1 MRSSDQRYQIWAKG
15 HQGLPLSHAWT
26 SAYWS
31 RHFLLRALHFC
42 PLMQR
47 RKPDLMSSQTFSLP
61 ASAPRRRPAE
71 LIYAADERVPRGA
84 LFVLGGQHAVT
95 ALAFVTYVLV
105 TAKSAGLSLAAT
117 QSMVAMSLLG
127 MALCTGLQAWGGRW
141 GSGALLAHMPNP
153 FMVPFAAT
161 AVAVGGPSA
170 LFGVALL
177 SAMTA
182 YTVGSV
188 MPKLR
193 ALFPPTVAGTVV
205 CMGGLALIEPTMR
218 HSLEINAQMQID
230 PVAALIAGATLGC
243 IVAFSVWGTK
253 QTKLLGLIG
262 GMVVGLI
269 VAWASGQMHG
279 VDALSHA
286 PVFALPSLQIPR
298 WTLEPS
304 VAIAIVLVAMLTQLD
319 TLGSVIIM
327 DKMDN
332 ADWRRANMQA
342 VGRGI
347 RANGMG
353 DFVGAFLGSFP
364 TFTSSANIA
373 LSHATRSTS
382 RYIGLMTAG
391 LLALVAFMPQATL
404 ALTLVPAPVLGAV
417 ELYAAAFL
425 IVSGVELI
433 ASRAMDSRGIFMVGL
448 SVCAG
453 LTVMLMPGL
462 VQHAPQAAQVLL
474 GNGFIVTGVTAVLLN
489 LVFRLGT
496 KQSLEIK
503 LDESQDTLNQQITDF
518 VEVQGAAWSARRD
531 VVHRAALAALEAAE
545 AITASGGRQV
555 TGLMGSF
562 DEFNFE
568 LSLRHTGEPLF
579 LDALEQHA
587 PHDAEAL
594 WDADAEAL
602 EAAMQRVSGV
612 LLRHLA
618 DRVTGEAGSGDK
630 PASLHLHFEH

>member
-1 MRSSDQRYQIWAKG
+1 MDS
-15 HQGLPLSHAWT
+15 P
-26 SAYWS
+26 
-31 RHFLLRALHFC
+31 
-42 PLMQR
+42 
-47 RKPDLMSSQTFSLP
+47 TFSLP
-61 ASAPRRRPAE
+61 ASSPRRRPAE

-84 LFVLGGQHAVT
+84 LLVLGGQHAVT

-105 TAKSAGLSLAAT
+105 TAKSAGLSLPDT

-161 AVAVGGPSA
+161 AVAMGGPSA
-170 LFGVALL
+170 LFGVAIL

-182 YTVGSV
+182 YAVGSV

-218 HSLEINAQMQID
+218 HSLEINEQMQID
-230 PVAALIAGATLGC
+230 PIAALIAGATLGC

-269 VAWASGQMHG
+269 VAWASGQLHG
-279 VDALSHA
+279 AEALAGA
-286 PVFALPSLQIPR
+286 PVFALPSLHAPS

-304 VAIAIVLVAMLTQLD
+304 MVVAIVLVAMLTQLD

-347 RANGMG
+347 RANGVG
-353 DFVGAFLGSFP
+353 DFIGAFLGSFP

-391 LLALVAFMPQATL
+391 LLGLVAFMPQATL

-462 VQHAPQAAQVLL
+462 TQHAPKATQVLL

-496 KQSLEIK
+496 KQSLEIT
-503 LDESQDTLNQQITDF
+503 LDEGQGKLSQQITDF

-555 TGLMGSF
+555 TGIQGSF

-568 LSLRHTGEPLF
+568 LALRHTGEPLF
-579 LDALEQHA
+579 LDQLEHHA
-587 PHDAEAL
+587 PGDAEAL
-594 WDADAEAL
+594 WDADADAL

-618 DRVTGEAGSGDK
+618 DRVTGEAGVAGK
-630 PASLHLHFEH
+630 PATLHLHFEH